1 MEDKI
6 KYFPEN
12 QLPNKEQIIK
22 EKGIFI
28 DPYFKNV
35 DSSISGKKDD
45 ENKNQFKWTR
55 IFSEEKISIAENEDN
70 YMGFFS
76 KDKGLNIT

>member
-22 EKGIFI
+22 EKGVFI

-35 DSSISGKKDD
+35 DSSISGKKMMRTKT
-45 ENKNQFKWTR
+45 N
-55 IFSEEKISIAENEDN
+55 
-70 YMGFFS
+70 
-76 KDKGLNIT
+76 LNGQEFLVKRKFQ